1 MKTSKK
7 GIDLTEGPIAKQIIL
22 FAVPLFLSS
31 LIQQLYNTVDL
42 IFVGQCLD
50 TDATAAVGAS
60 SMLITLMIGF
70 FNGLSIGIGIIMA
83 KAFGSGNK
91 KRMQEV
97 IHNAAGLS
105 VAGAFILMVIVKA
118 YEYTGENSGAWSS
131 VLKILFYLYGFCDLF

>member
-1 MKTSKK
+1 MKISKK

-70 FNGLSIGIGIIMA
+70 FNGLSIGIGILMA
-83 KAFGSGNK
+83 KAFGGGNK

-97 IHNAAGLS
+97 IHNAADCLLQ
-105 VAGAFILMVIVKA
+105 AR
-118 YEYTGENSGAWSS
+118 
-131 VLKILFYLYGFCDLF
+131 LF

>member
-70 FNGLSIGIGIIMA
+70 LTGSALESGLSWQKPLGAAI
-83 KAFGSGNK
+83 
-91 KRMQEV
+91 KRECR
-97 IHNAAGLS
+97 
-105 VAGAFILMVIVKA
+105 K
-118 YEYTGENSGAWSS
+118 
-131 VLKILFYLYGFCDLF
+131 